1 MTTVLLLTRPDFEP
15 WYLVPSFSLWGSGHA
30 IIIKLGRRQVS
41 SKMAAL
47 KEELEMERLRAEH
60 RKKMTFSWTERHLG
74 VTAIVVIVAF
84 ITGFWFLA
92 NGLDGIRELLEV
104 FGCGCEK

>member
-1 MTTVLLLTRPDFEP
+1 MIWKHHYSLLVGAVMTTVLLLTRPDFEP

-60 RKKMTFSWTERHLG
+60 RKNDIL
-74 VTAIVVIVAF
+74 
-84 ITGFWFLA
+84 
-92 NGLDGIRELLEV
+92 LDGETSGGYSLL
-104 FGCGCEK
+104 CGN